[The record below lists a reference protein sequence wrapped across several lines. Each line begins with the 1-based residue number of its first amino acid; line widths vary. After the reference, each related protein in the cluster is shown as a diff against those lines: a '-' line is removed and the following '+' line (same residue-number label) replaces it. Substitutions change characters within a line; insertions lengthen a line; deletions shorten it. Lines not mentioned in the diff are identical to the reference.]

1 MKKKLENT
9 IRIKEIEVK
18 KFRQMEN
25 IVFPLGERITFI
37 AGQNGTSKS
46 TLLGMICQPFSFSA
60 KNERKKNLP
69 DNSAYVNNYH
79 EVKLAECETLSGD
92 LFTADAKDV
101 FRFSDK
107 HDCPEDSYEY
117 KIKLTGDT
125 ITKESPIYD
134 EGISVIGRPRKLNG
148 DKSVLRLVS
157 GPKRSHQVGEGNFPH
172 PVIYLG
178 LSRLWPLAQCR
189 QINIDNEFNLDD
201 DSASWYRDCYN
212 SILLILNEND
222 SAPEFATPDNRSS
235 FLGISSRHYDT
246 ESSSS
251 GQGNIGQILTAVLS
265 FRKLKEKLGNK
276 YLGGLLLI
284 DELDAT
290 LHACAQEKLLEFLG
304 KYSKEL
310 NLQIVAT
317 THSMYLLEQAFRSRA
332 KSFTNV
338 IYLKKNGDESKII
351 FDRDINFDNI
361 KNDLL
366 VKSPL
371 KNKPNTFEKIR
382 IICEDPTAKDFASAI
397 LYGFTKY
404 FEFSQVSM
412 SNGQIANL
420 AGAKLPELARC
431 IFMPDGDVK
440 NDKHGK
446 LEKMIFLP
454 GSSRPESVIY
464 NFLRGLDGK
473 DLFWKEEYSK
483 QIAFRDLNTEN
494 PDKDEVKNW
503 FTNQKKHFGVRSARA
518 YRRWVDD
525 NTSECS
531 KFLISLSRIIEKNIQ
546 GVVPAEKLEEM
557 RNKYTPEPE
566 EQK

>member
-1 MKKKLENT
+1 MKKKSENT
-9 IRIKEIEVK
+9 IRINWIEVK

-69 DNSAYVNNYH
+69 DNSAYLDNYH
-79 EVKLAECETLSGD
+79 DVKLAECETLPGD

-107 HDCPEDSYEY
+107 HDCPEGSYEY
-117 KIKLTGDT
+117 KIKLTGGA
-125 ITKESPIYD
+125 ITEESPIYGK
-134 EGISVIGRPRKLNG
+134 GISVIGRPRKLKG

-157 GPKRSHQVGEGNFPH
+157 GPNRSHQVGEGNFPH

-189 QINIDNEFNLDD
+189 QVNIDNEFNLDD

-222 SAPEFATPDNRSS
+222 STPEFATPDNRSS

-265 FRKLKEKLGNK
+265 FRKRKEKLGDK

-317 THSMYLLEQAFRSRA
+317 THSMYLLEQAFRSKA
-332 KSFTNV
+332 KSFTDV
-338 IYLKKNGDESKII
+338 IYLKKNGDESKVI
-351 FDRDINFDNI
+351 FDEDINFDTI

-371 KNKPNTFEKIR
+371 KNKANTSEKIR
-382 IICEDPTAKDFASAI
+382 IICEDSVAKDFASAI
-397 LYGFTKY
+397 LHGFTKY

-420 AGAKLPELARC
+420 AGANLPELAHC
-431 IFMPDGDVK
+431 IFMPDGDVR
-440 NDKHGK
+440 NNRHGK

-454 GSSRPESVIY
+454 GSSRPESVLY
-464 NFLRGLDGK
+464 GFLRGLDGN
-473 DLFWKEEYSK
+473 DSFWKEEYTK

-494 PDKDEVKNW
+494 PDKSQVKTW
-503 FTNQKKHFGVRSARA
+503 FMNQKTHFGRSSAKA
-518 YRRWVDD
+518 FNRWVNN
-525 NTSECS
+525 NTDECF
-531 KFLISLSRIIEKNIQ
+531 KFLNSLSTVIERHIK
-546 GVVPAEKLEEM
+546 GVVPSEKLEEM
-557 RNKYTPEPE
+557 RNKYISDPE
-566 EQK
+566 ELN

>member
-1 MKKKLENT
+1 MKKKSENT

-25 IVFPLGERITFI
+25 IVFPLGESITFI

-60 KNERKKNLP
+60 KNERKKNHL
-69 DNSAYVNNYH
+69 DNSAYIDNYH
-79 EVKLAECETLSGD
+79 DVKLAECETLSGD

-107 HDCPEDSYEY
+107 HDRPDDSYEY
-117 KIKLTGDT
+117 KIKLTGDA
-125 ITKESPIYD
+125 ITKESPIYS
-134 EGISVIGRPRKLNG
+134 EGISVIGRPRKLSDG
-148 DKSVLRLVS
+148 KSVLRLVS

-189 QINIDNEFNLDD
+189 QVNIDNEFNLDD
-201 DSASWYRDCYN
+201 DSATWYKDCYN

-222 SAPEFATPDNRSS
+222 STPEFAIPDNRSS
-235 FLGISSRHYDT
+235 FLGISSGHYDT

-265 FRKLKEKLGNK
+265 FRKLKEKLGDK

-304 KYSKEL
+304 NYSEEL

-317 THSMYLLEQAFRSRA
+317 THSMYLLEQAYRSKA
-332 KSFTNV
+332 KKFTDV
-338 IYLKKNGDESKII
+338 IYLKKNGDESKVI
-351 FDRDINFDNI
+351 FDGDMNFDTI

-366 VKSPL
+366 VRSPL
-371 KNKPNTFEKIR
+371 RNTINASKKIR
-382 IICEDPTAKDFASAI
+382 IICEDSVAKDFASAI

-404 FEFSQVSM
+404 FEFSKISM
-412 SNGQIANL
+412 SNDKIANL
-420 AGAKLPELARC
+420 AGAGLPELAHC
-431 IFMPDGDVK
+431 IFMADGDVK
-440 NDKHGK
+440 NSKHGK
-446 LEKMIFLP
+446 LKKMIFLP
-454 GSSRPESVIY
+454 GSSRPESILY
-464 NFLRGLDGK
+464 DFLRVSNGDES
-473 DLFWKEEYSK
+473 FWKNGYTR
-483 QIAFRDLNTEN
+483 QIAFRDLNKEN
-494 PDKDEVKNW
+494 PDKNEVKLW
-503 FTNQKKHFGVRSARA
+503 FKNQKSHFGQCSNKA
-518 YRRWVDD
+518 YKWWIND
-525 NTSECS
+525 NMDECS
-531 KFLISLSRIIEKNIQ
+531 KFLNGLSTIIEKDIK
-546 GVVPAEKLEEM
+546 GVIPTEKLEKM
-557 RNKYTPEPE
+557 RNKYISEPAE
-566 EQK
+566 